1 MKRLFLSTLCFVF
14 IGFFLQAQSSGRLLY
29 GAKAGINVSTFL
41 GRDYLDIT
49 PRIGFYAGGLA
60 EFQLTDA
67 LYFQPEA
74 ILSFQGADL
83 GAGNLKLVYF
93 HIPLMG
99 KYHITNEIA
108 VEVGPQ
114 LGILLSDNGEDFFI
128 QDTAPTVDT
137 KTVHLGLNVG
147 AGYRLNPNIYFQ
159 ARFSF
164 GLSKVI
170 KDTDTKNGLFQ
181 AGASYFF

>member
-1 MKRLFLSTLCFVF
+1 MKRLLLGALCFMSA
-14 IGFFLQAQSSGRLLY
+14 GHFLWAQSDGGLLF

-41 GRDYLDIT
+41 GRDYVDIT
-49 PRIGFYAGGLA
+49 PRGGFYVGGLA

-83 GAGNLKLVYF
+83 GPGNLKLVYF
-93 HIPLMG
+93 HIPIMG
-99 KYHITNEIA
+99 KYHITDEIA

-114 LGILLSDNGEDFFI
+114 LGVLLSDNGEDFFI

-137 KTVHLGLNVG
+137 KTLHLGLNLG
-147 AGYRLNPNIYFQ
+147 AGYRLNQQLYFQ
-159 ARFSF
+159 ARFSI